1 LRLRQSVYPNASAE
15 AAWDLGSPESPVNSM
30 IYLILS
36 PNSVTAVLDDPAA
49 PEIRS
54 ILKSMRNA
62 LGMDIPN
69 AEAELF
75 LGESASL
82 WNVDIHQDEDSDSVK
97 KT

>member
-1 LRLRQSVYPNASAE
+1 
-15 AAWDLGSPESPVNSM
+15 VNPM

-36 PNSVTAVLDDPAA
+36 PNSVTVVLDDPAA

-54 ILKSMRNA
+54 ILESMRST

-75 LGESASL
+75 LGKSESL
-82 WNVDIHQDEDSDSVK
+82 WNVDIHQGEDSDSVK